1 MAANPFEI
9 AQTMLG
15 KGEVPDRA
23 TLMEFMKNGGANLDP
38 VTTAWCA
45 AFVNSSLGQAGMKG
59 TGSNLARSFLDWG
72 EAVDQPQKGDIAV
85 FSRGDP
91 NSIYG
96 HVGFFDSYTPDGKI
110 NVLGGNQSNQVSL
123 SPYDSGRLLGFRRAP
138 GGGVVP
144 ASGPPPT
151 QMAGTPAPGAAPM
164 GGKAPE
170 GPAGPMMPG
179 QGAAPQQMAFG
190 DVVGPQ
196 EPVSFGNVLDSFN
209 RRRRQADEEEQARQ
223 SRLAALFASMPA

>member
-1 MAANPFEI
+1 MVGNRNPFDI

-15 KGEVPDRA
+15 RGEVPDRG

-45 AFVNSSLGQAGMKG
+45 AFVNSSLGQAGIKG
-59 TGSNLARSFLDWG
+59 TGSDLAKSFLNWG
-72 EAVDQPQKGDIAV
+72 EAVDTPQRGDIAV

-96 HVGFFDSYTPDGKI
+96 HVGFFDSFTPDGKI
-110 NVLGGNQSNQVSL
+110 NVLGGNQSDKVGLDAFDRGQ
-123 SPYDSGRLLGFRRAP
+123 LLGFRRAP
-138 GGGVVP
+138 GGAVIPVGGSQQP
-144 ASGPPPT
+144 QAT
-151 QMAGTPAPGAAPM
+151 GTPATGPSPM
-164 GGKAPE
+164 LSGKAP
-170 GPAGPMMPG
+170 AGPQMR
-179 QGAAPQQMAFG
+179 APQAPSFG
-190 DVVGPQ
+190 DVVAPQ
-196 EPVSFGNVLDSFN
+196 EPMSFGNVLDSFN